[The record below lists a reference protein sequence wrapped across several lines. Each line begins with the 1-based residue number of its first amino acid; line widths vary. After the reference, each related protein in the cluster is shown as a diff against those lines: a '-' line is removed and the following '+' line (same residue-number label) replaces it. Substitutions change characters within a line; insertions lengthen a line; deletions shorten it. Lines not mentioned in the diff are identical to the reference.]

1 MSVNRLKAL
10 VEENFADRSLIVVSS
25 REPYVH
31 KKTASGIRVER
42 PAGGLT
48 SAMDDVLRAVGGTW
62 VAWGSG
68 NADKETVVNDCVAVP
83 PDHPSYT
90 LKRVWLT
97 SREVNNYYNGYSN
110 HMLWPLCHLSLDR
123 VFFMKKFW
131 TDYVE
136 VNKKFARAV
145 TEEAAPD
152 SIVWLHDYHLCLAP
166 AMIKEKKPD
175 LPLMHFWHI
184 PWPNWFSFRVCPQ
197 AKELME
203 GLLGNDLLGFQI
215 PLFTKNFMDCV
226 RECLDA
232 EVDYDAG
239 TITYKGHV
247 TKLQSFPIS
256 IDYERFNNHAS
267 SKRTENTIRKIRQRF
282 KLEGYLGIGVD
293 RLEYTKGLIKRLQA
307 INLFFEKYRRFRGKF
322 TFVQIAVPTRMSQ
335 PYITYKEAVEA
346 LVNKINRRFSRE
358 GWRPVVYLDKKAE
371 VKDLSVYYRLADV
384 AVVSSLYD
392 GMNLVAKEFIASQ
405 VDEKGVLILSEFAG
419 AAEELAGAMLVNPY
433 DVEDFADKIK
443 EALML
448 SRAEK
453 KARMSTL
460 RQQVSHHDIYRW
472 IFDIIGE
479 ILRLSSAMDER
490 FRYVFDY
497 RDDLHMVLASRAAGL
512 PVIFLDFDGTLAPIV
527 SSPDMAELSEEIRAL
542 LLRLS
547 RKTEIAVISGRSL
560 ADIRERVGI
569 PGIIYAG
576 NHGAEIWDGTK
587 VAVTQSVT
595 SSRGLIED
603 ILKRLAGAV
612 SNISGVRIEDKGVTV
627 SIHYREVKTRDLA
640 DFFDIFF
647 SIVTGHED
655 ALRVTSG
662 KKVFEIRPRDIWNK
676 GDAIKWVSD
685 TLLPGRV
692 VLYTGDDTTDEDA
705 YRAIKG
711 QGVSVSIGTSTESD
725 FYLKN
730 QTEIKDFLEFL
741 LQILAGQEV
750 KRKKVKRT
758 GR

>member
-10 VEENFADRSLIVVSS
+10 VEENFAERSLIVVSS

-31 KKTASGIRVER
+31 KRSASGIKVER

-68 NADKETVVNDCVAVP
+68 NADRAVVVDDRVSVP

-97 SREVNNYYNGYSN
+97 AGEVNNYYNGYSN

-131 TDYVE
+131 RDYVK
-136 VNKKFARAV
+136 VNKKFADAV
-145 TEEAAPD
+145 ISEARDD

-166 AMIKEKKPD
+166 AMIKAALPD
-175 LPLMHFWHI
+175 IPLMHFWHI

-197 AKELME
+197 AKELIE

-232 EVDYDAG
+232 EVDYENN
-239 TITYKGHV
+239 TVTYNGHL
-247 TKLQSFPIS
+247 TKLKSFPIS
-256 IDYERFNNHAS
+256 IDYERFNSAAV
-267 SKRTENTIRKIRQRF
+267 SKRTVNTIKKIRSRI
-282 KLEGYLGIGVD
+282 KIDGYLGIGVD

-307 INLFFEKYRRFRGKF
+307 INLFFEKYWRFRGKF

-419 AAEELAGAMLVNPY
+419 AAEELDGAMLVNPY

-443 EALML
+443 EALLL
-448 SRAEK
+448 SAKEK
-453 KARMSTL
+453 KARMSVL
-460 RQQVSHHDIYRW
+460 REQVRDFDIYRW
-472 IFDIIGE
+472 IFDIIRE
-479 ILRLSSAMDER
+479 ILRLSSAMDESLH
-490 FRYVFDY
+490 YAFDSIDEL
-497 RDDLHMVLASRAAGL
+497 RESLSGPPFV
-512 PVIFLDFDGTLAPIV
+512 FLDFDGTLTPIV
-527 SSPDMAELSEEIRAL
+527 ASPDMALLSTEIREL
-542 LLRLS
+542 LLRLKE
-547 RKTEIAVISGRSL
+547 KTDIAVISGRGL
-560 ADIRERVGI
+560 RDIKERVGI
-569 PGIIYAG
+569 PDIIYAG
-576 NHGAEIWDGTK
+576 NHGAEIWDGRG
-587 VAVTQSVT
+587 VVVTQSE
-595 SSRGLIED
+595 SSDRGLIED
-603 ILKRLAGAV
+603 ILGRLV
-612 SNISGVRIEDKGVTV
+612 SGVANIPGVRIEDKGVTA
-627 SIHYREVKTRDLA
+627 SIHYRQVRTANLA
-640 DFFDIFF
+640 EFFDVFF
-647 SIVTGHED
+647 NTVKGHED
-655 ALRVTSG
+655 SLRITSG
-662 KKVFEIRPRDIWNK
+662 KKVLEIRPRDIWNK
-676 GDAIKWVSD
+676 GDAVKWISE
-685 TLLPGRV
+685 TLKPGKK
-692 VLYTGDDTTDEDA
+692 VLYAGDDTTDEDA
-705 YRAIKG
+705 YDAVKG
-711 QGVSVSIGTSTESD
+711 QGISVSIGTSKKAD
-725 FYLKN
+725 YYLKN
-730 QTEIKDFLEFL
+730 QAEMKGFLEL
-741 LQILAGQEV
+741 LL
-750 KRKKVKRT
+750 T
-758 GR
+758 FF

>member
-1 MSVNRLKAL
+1 MSINRLKAL

-31 KKTASGIRVER
+31 KKTTSGIKVER

-68 NADKETVVNDCVAVP
+68 NADKVTTKDNRVAVP
-83 PDHPSYT
+83 PEHPSYT
-90 LKRVWLT
+90 LRRVWLT
-97 SREVNNYYNGYSN
+97 NREVNNYYNGYSN

-131 TDYVE
+131 TDYVG
-136 VNKKFARAV
+136 VNRKFARAV
-145 TEEAAPD
+145 LEEAAPD

-166 AMIKEKKPD
+166 AMIKEERPD

-197 AKELME
+197 AREIIE

-226 RECLDA
+226 GECLDA
-232 EVDYDAG
+232 EVDYDNS
-239 TITYKGHV
+239 TVTYKGHV
-247 TKLQSFPIS
+247 TKLKSFPIS
-256 IDYERFNNHAS
+256 IDFERFNSEALSRH
-267 SKRTENTIRKIRQRF
+267 TENTIRKIRHRF

-384 AVVSSLYD
+384 AIVSSLYD

-419 AAEELAGAMLVNPY
+419 AAEELAGAILVNPY

-443 EALML
+443 EALVL
-448 SRAEK
+448 SKAEK

-460 RQQVSHHDIYRW
+460 RKQVRTNDIYRW

-497 RDDLHMVLASRAAGL
+497 RDDLRMVLASRPAGP

-527 SSPDMAELSEEIRAL
+527 SSPEMASLSTEIRSLLLELSRM
-542 LLRLS
+542 
-547 RKTEIAVISGRSL
+547 TEIAVISGRSL
-560 ADIRERVGI
+560 DDIRGRVGI

-576 NHGAEIWDGTK
+576 NHGAEIWDGTA

-595 SSRGLIED
+595 SSRDLIED
-603 ILKRLAGAV
+603 ILKRLSQAT
-612 SNISGVRIEDKGVTV
+612 SNISGVRIEDKGITV
-627 SIHYREVKTRDLA
+627 SVHYREVRTRDLA

-647 SIVTGHED
+647 NIVTGHED
-655 ALRVTSG
+655 SLRITSG

-676 GDAIKWVSD
+676 GDAIKWISD

-705 YRAIKG
+705 YVAIKG
-711 QGVSVSIGTSTESD
+711 QGVSVSIGTSAESD
-725 FYLKN
+725 FYLKD

-741 LQILAGQEV
+741 LEILTEQKKKKKG
-750 KRKKVKRT
+750 RKKDK
-758 GR
+758 